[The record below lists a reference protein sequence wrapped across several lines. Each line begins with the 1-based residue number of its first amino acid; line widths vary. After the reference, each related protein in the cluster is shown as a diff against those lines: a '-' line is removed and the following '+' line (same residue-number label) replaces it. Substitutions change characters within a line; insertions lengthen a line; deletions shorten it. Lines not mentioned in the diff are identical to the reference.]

1 MLDRVPT
8 AEKRR
13 GSARILKT
21 ATKFDLSVAKDTYD
35 DGKVIPFSFQNHN
48 LFRYLWTWAS
58 EESWPL
64 PRPQGVTRW
73 STWGSSIAFFMI
85 SVGMTMWH
93 NSGQWDMWGD
103 LLGTPPKFP
112 LLLKKSYEGRSGLFL
127 PLDIKVSK
135 WDTWSSSSH
144 LTSHLRWSQH
154 GWCHWA
160 TGLSTTI
167 PSYVL
172 M

>member
-1 MLDRVPT
+1 MMV
-8 AEKRR
+8 K
-13 GSARILKT
+13 S
-21 ATKFDLSVAKDTYD
+21 F
-35 DGKVIPFSFQNHN
+35 PFPS
-48 LFRYLWTWAS
+48 RTIICS
-58 EESWPL
+58 GICEPEPL
-64 PRPQGVTRW
+64 RSHGPSPGPRGVTRW

-85 SVGMTMWH
+85 SVGMATWH